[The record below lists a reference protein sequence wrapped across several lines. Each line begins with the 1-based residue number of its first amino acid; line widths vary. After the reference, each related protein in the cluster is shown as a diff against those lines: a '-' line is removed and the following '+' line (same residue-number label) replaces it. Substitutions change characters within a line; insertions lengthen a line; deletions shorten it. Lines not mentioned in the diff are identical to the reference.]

1 MSNTADSRNSKPSK
15 LDAFALGFE
24 YNQTITEARKSTRL
38 RALQK

>member
-1 MSNTADSRNSKPSK
+1 MANSTDKHTTKPSK
-15 LDAFALGFE
+15 LDTFSLGFE

>member
-1 MSNTADSRNSKPSK
+1 MANSSDKHTSKPSK
-15 LDAFALGFE
+15 LDTFSLGFE